1 MIVVDASA
9 LAAFI
14 LKEEGWEELARYL
27 RRCVSVDHVVK
38 EVANAIWRAFYLR
51 KRMSLDEARYAL
63 RLLLKLVERSVEI
76 YPEIRYLEKAFAI
89 SVEHGIT
96 VYDALYIA
104 LAKDRNL
111 PLLTLDEKQ
120 RCIAKTLGIAVLP

>member
-1 MIVVDASA
+1 MVDASA

-51 KRMSLDEARYAL
+51 KRMSLDEARHAL
-63 RLLLKLVERSVEI
+63 RLLLKLVERNVEI
-76 YPEIRYLEKAFAI
+76 YPEVRYLEKAFAI
-89 SVEHGIT
+89 SAEYGIT

-104 LAKDRNL
+104 LAQDRNL

-120 RCIAKTLGIAVLP
+120 RCVAKTLGIAVLP